1 MNPCSDISILS
12 ILAVLANVVCV
23 QVEGSLGFSDADC
36 TYLKENQNT
45 THFGTRCFCYNSGT
59 VIKWKDIWSTFQV
72 RVTGEEGVY
81 IVYPMEGTRN
91 CYEPGH
97 FLTLSWCLVNHY
109 WPPSPSVA
117 REKSLDIPLEQEDV
131 CFMVKTPRANSE
143 HSLHVRG
150 KRLNKIRFGL
160 FACGLAL
167 FYFAGAL
174 CRSSLFFYSS
184 GISVGVL
191 SMVVFL
197 LLILKN
203 AIPRAMFITLFG
215 AGSGLSY
222 LGYQTLFNHWEDIT
236 TLYWKHALGYLVV
249 TGLISWVV
257 CYKHGPISS
266 ERTLSLL
273 TWGLQ
278 CLAMGL
284 MYYGVTYPQA
294 SYLLLGI
301 LLVFKALPYAYR
313 LLLGTCR
320 LTGHLLSSLLRVF
333 GRSRKPQVRLL
344 TDEEYREQG
353 EVHTTASLEELRR
366 LCTTPGFPA
375 WEMVLRLRSPQRFA
389 AFLTGGGHVT
399 LGEQQNHGQQ
409 YGPGAANNED
419 MLFTSAQ
426 HRVLGLG
433 TDEDLSEDEMDSSVR
448 APPTPS
454 PLPLYTPTTPTT
466 MPRPDSSAPWL
477 PPPYPAPFYPPY
489 PPTPAAFTPPLEPHV
504 IEDVEEED
512 MELF

>member
-191 SMVVFL
+191 SIVVFL

-203 AIPRAMFITLFG
+203 TIPRAMFITLFG

-249 TGLISWVV
+249 TGLISWAV

-301 LLVFKALPYAYR
+301 LLVFKALPSAYR
-313 LLLGTCR
+313 LLLGTC
-320 LTGHLLSSLLRVF
+320 
-333 GRSRKPQVRLL
+333 RKPQVRLL

-399 LGEQQNHGQQ
+399 PG
-409 YGPGAANNED
+409 GAAESRTAVRPGSSQQRGHA
-419 MLFTSAQ
+419 LHLCPAQSAGVG
-426 HRVLGLG
+426 R
-433 TDEDLSEDEMDSSVR
+433 
-448 APPTPS
+448 
-454 PLPLYTPTTPTT
+454 
-466 MPRPDSSAPWL
+466 
-477 PPPYPAPFYPPY
+477 
-489 PPTPAAFTPPLEPHV
+489 
-504 IEDVEEED
+504 
-512 MELF
+512 

>member
-1 MNPCSDISILS
+1 MYFTSSLRIHEGAPHGHIPK
-12 ILAVLANVVCV
+12 
-23 QVEGSLGFSDADC
+23 VEGSLGFSDADC

-45 THFGTRCFCYNSGT
+45 THFGTRCFCYSSGT

-91 CYEPGH
+91 CYEPDH
-97 FLTLSWCLVNHY
+97 VLTLSWCLVDHY

-174 CRSSLFFYSS
+174 CRSSLFFYSL
-184 GISVGVL
+184 GISMGVL
-191 SMVVFL
+191 SIVVFL

-203 AIPRAMFITLFG
+203 VIPRGLFITLFG

-222 LGYQTLFNHWEDIT
+222 LGYQKLFSHWEEIT
-236 TLYWKHALGYLVV
+236 TLYWRHALGYLVV
-249 TGLISWVV
+249 TGLISWAV

-278 CLAMGL
+278 CVAMGL

-294 SYLLLGI
+294 SYLFLGI
-301 LLVFKALPYAYR
+301 LLVLKALPYTYR

-320 LTGHLLSSLLRVF
+320 LTGRLLASLLGVF
-333 GRSRKPQVRLL
+333 RCSRKPKVRLL
-344 TDEEYREQG
+344 SDEEYREQG
-353 EVHTTASLEELRR
+353 EVHTKASLEELRE

-375 WEMVLRLRSPQRFA
+375 WETVLRLRSPQRFA
-389 AFLTGGGHVT
+389 AFLKGGGGHVT
-399 LGEQQNHGQQ
+399 PGEQQSHGQQ
-409 YGPGAANNED
+409 YGPGGANYED
-419 MLFTSAQ
+419 MLFPAAY
-426 HRVLGLG
+426 HRVLGQG
-433 TDEDLSEDEMDSSVR
+433 ADEDLSEDEMDSSAR

-466 MPRPDSSAPWL
+466 MPRPDSCTPWQ
-477 PPPYPAPFYPPY
+477 PPPYSAPFYPPY
-489 PPTPAAFTPPLEPHV
+489 PPAAATFIPPSEPHV
-504 IEDVEEED
+504 IEDVEDED